1 MRCVLALLVLT
12 ACKVGEDS
20 PDAFDPQAPRI
31 RAMIDPPTIAPG
43 GTFVLSVTVD
53 NFTLVPP
60 VGGAPNEADRGHYHV
75 YLDNLPNYLA
85 SDSASQRNVT
95 VASVIEL
102 GDHRIKVQLANHDHT
117 DREPAVFTLL
127 SLECLDD

>member
-1 MRCVLALLVLT
+1 VRRVLT
-12 ACKVGEDS
+12 LIALAACSVGKDA
-20 PDAFDPQAPRI
+20 PDAFDPKAPRI
-31 RAMIDPPTIAPG
+31 TASIDPPAIAPG
-43 GTFVLSVTVD
+43 GTFVLDVAVE

-60 VGGAPNEADRGHYHV
+60 SGNPNEGDRGHYHV
-75 YLDNLPNYLA
+75 YLDDLPNYLA

-95 VASVIEL
+95 VASDLPL

-117 DREPAVFTLL
+117 DHEPAVFTLL